1 MQWTGLKQKELGIA
15 LGFIVTGS
23 GREARLR
30 NLEFDPKDVDK
41 NSPRETRLRP
51 ASMAEVA
58 MWRELL
64 RA

>member
-1 MQWTGLKQKELGIA
+1 MQWTGPKQKELGIK
-15 LGFIVTGS
+15 LGFVVTGS
-23 GREARLR
+23 GRDARVV
-30 NLEFDPKDVDK
+30 NLDFNAKDVDK
-41 NSPRETRLRP
+41 NNPREARLRP